1 MLSKTAKETT
11 GRLILTTKKKIKHL
25 AMQSAITNICEGMSH
40 SNELAEFECGTVI
53 G

>member
-11 GRLILTTKKKIKHL
+11 GRLILTTKKIKHL